1 MLQGSLLQ
9 ARRQDV
15 LCGADLLCRNASSGS
30 CRSGDDTGCSAGA
43 IGELAIDLSN
53 RQKPAIFAGFC
64 RFW

>member
-9 ARRQDV
+9 AQVLLHRRQDV
-15 LCGADLLCRNASSGS
+15 LCGADSG
-30 CRSGDDTGCSAGA
+30 RSGDDTGCSAGA